1 MADIMIRNILANL
14 IIERAEEKEP
24 RKYLFIYSI
33 LYEDAAD
40 RYAADKLIP
49 PEKYQT
55 FIQAD

>member
-1 MADIMIRNILANL
+1 MIRNILANL
-14 IIERAEEKEP
+14 TIERAEEKEP

-40 RYAADKLIP
+40 RYAADKLMP